1 MMSVDLERSDI
12 DSRENR
18 ADQLCSYCFQV
29 KIYKNH
35 KLNICYVLVVTQ
47 GYMPCNKLLGNW

>member
-1 MMSVDLERSDI
+1 MMSVDFERSDI
-12 DSRENR
+12 DTRENR

-35 KLNICYVLVVTQ
+35 KLVTQ
-47 GYMPCNKLLGNW
+47 GYMPFNKRLGNW